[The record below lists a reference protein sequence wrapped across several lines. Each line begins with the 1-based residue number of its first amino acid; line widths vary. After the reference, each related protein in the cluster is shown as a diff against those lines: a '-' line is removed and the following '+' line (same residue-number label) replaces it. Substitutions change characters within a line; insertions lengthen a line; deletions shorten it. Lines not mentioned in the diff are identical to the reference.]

1 MEEEAERAL
10 KAAVPTAWLV
20 AGGRAFA
27 FVKFPKVAEPG
38 DWWSGRTWVVAPW
51 LFSNGLFGVEIVI
64 EDTDLFT
71 AIICPQYG
79 EKFVD
84 VEEAYVLL
92 NTKPVVGLQLH
103 DGAVQWLRGWT
114 QALRDEAVKKKA
126 VEKARRTELCRL

>member
-10 KAAVPTAWLV
+10 RAAVPTVWLV

-27 FVKFPKVAEPG
+27 FVKFPKVAELG
-38 DWWSGRTWVVAPW
+38 EWWSGRTWVAAPW
-51 LFSNGLFGVEIVI
+51 LFSNGLFGVEVVI

-84 VEEAYVLL
+84 VEEVHVFL
-92 NTKPVVGLQLH
+92 NTKPLVGLQLH
-103 DGAVQWLRGWT
+103 DGAVQ
-114 QALRDEAVKKKA
+114 
-126 VEKARRTELCRL
+126 KARRTELCRL